1 MTERTLSAIADRL
14 EIIELTAKYAYR
26 LDTQQ
31 LDLLMELWSDDSPVF
46 DEEDFGLG
54 KAIGKDAILRHLEID
69 IYGQNEKLCHL
80 TTNHVIDEIGESRA
94 SGTCHVFA
102 QADVRAGGTSRAT
115 AYYRDQYVRENGVWK
130 FSVRKVVPLTRP
142 YAGNFAFPTD
152 DSDAESRALT
162 A

>member
-1 MTERTLSAIADRL
+1 MTENTLSSIANRL

-26 LDTQQ
+26 LDTHQ

-54 KAIGKDAILRHLEID
+54 KSIGKKAILHHLETD

-80 TTNHVIDEIGESRA
+80 TTNHVIDELLESTA

-115 AYYRDQYVRENGVWK
+115 AYYKDQYVHENGMWK

-152 DSDAESRALT
+152 ASDSESQT
-162 A
+162 ATA